1 MYTCFSSYICVSCQ
15 MYNEIIAALEQ
26 AATDDSVITVVTG
39 THTHRAVCQVL

>member
-1 MYTCFSSYICVSCQ
+1 

-39 THTHRAVCQVL
+39 THTQGCVSGPVSFQNKPLTGRRVK